1 MTTEDQAINQEA
13 IKNPNEAEYTLES
26 PITFGGQTIE
36 KIRISKPGVVAL
48 SGVALQDIM
57 RSDVNSLCAV
67 IPKCTYPQIPAQA
80 MPLLDPTDLL
90 QIGGYIIYFL
100 MPKSQRPNI
109 QL

>member
-1 MTTEDQAINQEA
+1 MTTEDQAINQA
-13 IKNPNEAEYTLES
+13 ALKNPNEAEYKLES

-36 KIRISKPGVVAL
+36 TIRITKPGVVAL
-48 SGVALQDIM
+48 AGVTLQDIM

-80 MPLLDPTDLL
+80 MPLVDPVDLL
-90 QIGGYIIYFL
+90 QIGGYIVYFL
-100 MPKSQRPNI
+100 MPKSQRPDI